1 MRFLYLLFLDENRI
15 LSGKT
20 MGKMPDINGILK
32 NYGLSWDMK
41 CANMRLSLMDKGYLC
56 DRKFGGKFHEK
67 EENRDCI
74 RT

>member
-1 MRFLYLLFLDENRI
+1 
-15 LSGKT
+15 

-41 CANMRLSLMDKGYLC
+41 CANMRLSLMDKGYLG